1 MPSPYLAPSLARLR
15 TAIDTRWPN
24 RDHTTDGWIGDLA
37 HQARRSDHNPDPKT
51 GVVRAVDID
60 KDGIHVPS
68 VLASAMVNVAV
79 RYVIHNR
86 RIYHVDNLFRPQKY
100 TGSNPHTEHIHVS
113 IEHTASA
120 ESSRMPWELVEH
132 VPTWPELSFGAKSV
146 AVRQLQGLLNAHGAS
161 LAVDGRFG
169 SGTRSSVLAFQ
180 RKFTP
185 DDVDGVVGPK
195 TYTALRT
202 R

>member
-15 TAIDTRWPN
+15 TAIDIRWVG
-24 RDHTTDGWIGDLA
+24 RDHTTDGWIGDEK
-37 HQARRSDHNPDPKT
+37 HQARTSDHNPDPKT
-51 GVVRAVDID
+51 GVVRALDVD

-86 RIYHVDNLFRPQKY
+86 RIYHVDNLFKPEKY
-100 TGSNPHTEHIHVS
+100 TGSNAHTEHIHVS
-113 IEHTASA
+113 IEHTRNA
-120 ESSRMPWELVEH
+120 ESSKMPWELVEH
-132 VPTWPELSFGAKSV
+132 IPVWPELKQGATSV
-146 AVRQLQGLLNAHGAS
+146 AVRQLQALLNAHGAT
-161 LAVDGRFG
+161 LVVDGRFG
-169 SGTRSSVLAFQ
+169 DGTRSSVLAFQ
-180 RKFTP
+180 RAKAIK
-185 DDVDGVVGPK
+185 VDGVAGPQ

>member
-1 MPSPYLAPSLARLR
+1 MPSPYLAPSLARFR
-15 TAIDTRWPN
+15 TAIDIRWPG
-24 RDHTTDGWIGDLA
+24 RDHKTDGWIGDAA
-37 HQARRSDHNPDPKT
+37 HQARTSDHNPDPKT

-86 RIYHVDNLFRPQKY
+86 RIYHVDNLFKPKKY
-100 TGSNPHTEHIHVS
+100 VGDNPHTEHIHVS
-113 IEHTASA
+113 IEKTASA
-120 ESSRMPWELVEH
+120 EASKMPWELVEH
-132 VPTWPELSFGAKSV
+132 IPAWPTLRFGATGL
-146 AVRQLQGLLNAHGAS
+146 AVRQLQALLNGHGAS
-161 LAVDGRFG
+161 LVVDGRMG
-169 SGTRSSVLAFQ
+169 SATLAALLSFQ
-180 RKFTP
+180 RAKTG
-185 DDVDGVVGPK
+185 DADGWAGPQ